1 MSETES
7 VASSAQ
13 WRRSSRCSTGGCV
26 EVALVGDTVLVRD
39 SKLDGSPIL
48 QFDRNEWHDFR
59 QGILAGDFT
68 FGRPA

>member
-26 EVALVGDTVLVRD
+26 EVALVGDAVLVRD
-39 SKLDGSPIL
+39 SKLEGSPIL
-48 QFDRNEWHDFR
+48 RFDHNEWNDFR
-59 QGILAGDFT
+59 MGILAGDFA
-68 FGRPA
+68 FGHPA